1 MEMKAE
7 ALART
12 DLGDQVVEIKRWR
25 KDAGLIGF
33 LKSI

>member
-1 MEMKAE
+1 MKAK

-12 DLGDQVVEIKRWR
+12 DLGDQVAQTKRWR
-25 KDAGLIGF
+25 KDPGLIDF